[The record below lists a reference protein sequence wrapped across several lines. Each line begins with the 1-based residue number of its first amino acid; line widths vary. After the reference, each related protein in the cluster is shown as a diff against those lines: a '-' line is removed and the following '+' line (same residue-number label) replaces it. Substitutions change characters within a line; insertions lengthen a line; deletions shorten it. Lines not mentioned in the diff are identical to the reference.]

1 MADQS
6 AISPFLCGIR
16 ANITLSSSPPVV
28 MAGVA
33 DMASQA
39 KVGGLRMFKLT
50 EIDEIDEMEQVFCF
64 RV

>member
-1 MADQS
+1 
-6 AISPFLCGIR
+6 
-16 ANITLSSSPPVV
+16 